1 MGANCK
7 MLERIKDNGR
17 EDKANGE
24 SNKMEQICF
33 HCIRLEIT
41 NILVLTE
48 LNRMFL

>member
-1 MGANCK
+1 MV
-7 MLERIKDNGR
+7 ERIKDNGR
-17 EDKANGE
+17 EDMVIGSANGE

-48 LNRMFL
+48 LNRMFLY